1 MKVGIVGFQGSGKTT
16 VFNTLTGLEAEVG
29 YGSKDKAN
37 LGIIKVPD
45 ARIDKLAE
53 IFEPKKCVF
62 AEIAFVDVAGPEGER
77 TGGDKGLDPRIV
89 QHMRET
95 DALVHVVR
103 SFESALHASGP
114 DPIRDIASFEEELLL
129 TDLVQVEKRIERLK
143 KERDSGREK
152 ELMDRI
158 KEHLENEQPMRS
170 MELTNEEQTL
180 VAGFRFLSLKPLLLL
195 LNLGEDQIGT
205 GVPDDIAADAARR
218 SLDLIAMCGKAEME
232 ISQLS
237 AEEQA
242 EFLAD
247 LGIAEPARDRFVQA
261 AYRLLNLIS
270 FLTAGQDEC
279 RAWPI
284 PSGTIAHRAA
294 GTIHSDI
301 EKRFIKANVVRFED
315 LVHLGS
321 MAKAKEVGKL
331 RIEGKEY
338 VVQDGDVIE
347 FQHNA

>member
-1 MKVGIVGFQGSGKTT
+1 MKVGIVGFAGAGKTT
-16 VFNTLTGLEAEVG
+16 VFNTLTGLHAEVG

-45 ARIDKLAE
+45 ARIDRLGE
-53 IFEPKKCVF
+53 LYEPKKLVY
-62 AEIAFVDVAGPEGER
+62 AEVSFVDVAGPEGER
-77 TGGDKGLDPRIV
+77 AGGEQGLDPRIV

-103 SFESALHASGP
+103 GFENPMLASSP
-114 DPIRDIASFEEELLL
+114 DPGRDIRAFEEELIL
-129 TDLVQVEKRIERLK
+129 TDLGQIEKRIERLK

-152 ELMDRI
+152 ELMERC
-158 KEHLENEQPMRS
+158 KAHLEDEKALRS
-170 MELTNEEQTL
+170 LELSPEEQVTI
-180 VAGFRFLSLKPLLLL
+180 AGFRFLSLKPLLLL
-195 LNLGEDQIGT
+195 LNVAEDQISE
-205 GVPDDIAADAARR
+205 GVPAAVAEDAAARG
-218 SLDLIAMCGKAEME
+218 LEVIAMCGRAEMD

-237 AEEQA
+237 AEEQT

-247 LGIAEPARDRFVQA
+247 LGISEPARDRFVQA

-270 FLTAGQDEC
+270 FLTAGEDEC

-284 PSGTIAHRAA
+284 PRGTTAQRAA
-294 GTIHSDI
+294 GTIHTDI

-315 LVHLGS
+315 LVTLGS
-321 MAKAKEVGKL
+321 VAKAKEAGKL

-338 VVQDGDVIE
+338 VVHDGDVIE

>member
-1 MKVGIVGFQGSGKTT
+1 MKVGIVGFAGSGKTT

-29 YGSKDKAN
+29 YGSKEKAN

-45 ARIDKLAE
+45 ERVDRLGE
-53 IFEPKKCVF
+53 LYEPKKLVY
-62 AEIAFVDVAGPEGER
+62 AEISFVDVAGPEGER
-77 TGGDKGLDPRIV
+77 SGGEQGLDPRIV

-103 SFESALHASGP
+103 GFENPMLASAA
-114 DPIRDIASFEEELLL
+114 DPARDVAAFEIELIL
-129 TDLVQVEKRIERLK
+129 TDLGQIERRIDRLK
-143 KERDSGREK
+143 KERDSERER
-152 ELMDRI
+152 ELMERCR
-158 KEHLENEQPMRS
+158 EHLEAERPLRTL
-170 MELTNEEQTL
+170 ELAAEERHAL
-180 VAGFRFLSLKPLLLL
+180 SGFRFLSLKPLLLL
-195 LNLGEDQIGT
+195 LNVAEDRISS
-205 GVPDDIAADAARR
+205 GVPPAVAADAAARA
-218 SLDLIAMCGKAEME
+218 LDVIAMCGRAEME

-237 AEEQA
+237 PGEQA

-247 LGIAEPARDRFVQA
+247 LGIAETARDRFVQA

-270 FLTAGQDEC
+270 FLTAGEDEC

-284 PSGTIAHRAA
+284 PAGTTAHRAA
-294 GTIHSDI
+294 GAIHTDI

-315 LVHLGS
+315 LVALGS
-321 MAKAKEVGKL
+321 VAKAKEAGKL

-338 VVQDGDVIE
+338 VVHDGDVIE

>member
-1 MKVGIVGFQGSGKTT
+1 MKVGIVGFAKSGKTT
-16 VFNTLTGLEAEVG
+16 IFNTLTGLEAEVG
-29 YGSKDKAN
+29 FGSKDKAN

-45 ARIDKLAE
+45 ERVDRLGDLFKTRRR
-53 IFEPKKCVF
+53 VF

-77 TGGDKGLDPRIV
+77 VGEEKGLDARIV

-103 SFESALHASGP
+103 AFESPLVSSAP
-114 DPIRDIASFEEELLL
+114 DPVRDLRSFEEELIL
-129 TDLVQVEKRIERLK
+129 TDLVQIERRLERLK
-143 KERDSGREK
+143 KERDSDRER
-152 ELMDRI
+152 ELMERC
-158 KEHLENEQPMRS
+158 KQHLESERPLRS
-170 MELTNEEQTL
+170 FGFAHEEAQT
-180 VAGFRFLSLKPLLLL
+180 VAGFRFLSQKPLLLL
-195 LNLGEDQIGT
+195 LNVDEEGL
-205 GVPDDIAADAARR
+205 AAGMPAPFAA
-218 SLDLIAMCGKAEME
+218 SASEVALEAILICGRAEME

-237 AEEQA
+237 PEEQA

-247 LGIAEPARDRFVQA
+247 LGITEPARDRFVQA

-270 FLTAGQDEC
+270 FLTAGEDEC

-284 PSGTIAHRAA
+284 PAGTIAHRAA
-294 GTIHSDI
+294 GAIHSDI
-301 EKRFIKANVVRFED
+301 EKRFIKANVVRFDD
-315 LVHLGS
+315 LMALGS
-321 MAKAKEVGKL
+321 MAKAKEAGRL